1 MVIRFIV
8 FEFLFC
14 NLRFEKPRFY
24 GASEAT
30 ILYLCFC
37 PLVTRTIRNFQPSPP
52 LSEPGKP
59 LISVPISDFRSPPPT
74 SVRAFARQSGFG
86 LRRRDSLRP
95 LPTFDFRF
103 PISHFRFPS
112 PPPPFPQ
119 HLQRPF
125 PEFLLKLADE
135 VADADVAHGRCRFL
149 HRAVGAVFQVLPGP
163 LQPVLPDEL
172 LGG

>member
-86 LRRRDSLRP
+86 PRRRDSLRP

-103 PISHFRFPS
+103 PISHPDLLRRCGTPFGRFPLSISDFRFPTS
-112 PPPPFPQ
+112 
-119 HLQRPF
+119 
-125 PEFLLKLADE
+125 D
-135 VADADVAHGRCRFL
+135 FL
-149 HRAVGAVFQVLPGP
+149 HRHPHSRSTSSGLFPNSCSNWLMK
-163 LQPVLPDEL
+163 
-172 LGG
+172 

>member
-103 PISHFRFPS
+103 PIPTSFVGAGLPSVASHFRFPIS
-112 PPPPFPQ
+112 DFPLPISFTATPIPAAPPAAFSRIPAQ
-119 HLQRPF
+119 T
-125 PEFLLKLADE
+125 
-135 VADADVAHGRCRFL
+135 G
-149 HRAVGAVFQVLPGP
+149 
-163 LQPVLPDEL
+163 
-172 LGG
+172 